1 MKAIFLDKDS
11 SFSIIVAGI
20 LSLIIGV
27 GIARF
32 SFTSLLPFML
42 EDNLSIKF
50 AGFLASINY
59 IGYFIGSV
67 AAIFIKKINTK
78 VIFFRA
84 GLIISII
91 STLIL
96 GISID
101 ERLWIISRFFAGFGT
116 AMCLVVCSS
125 LIMSKLKIENKTK
138 IMGIYFSGVGFSIV
152 VTDIIVKSINI
163 NANLWQMSWLFLT
176 LFSIVLFIYPWVVLS
191 FDKKV
196 KNSNIKI
203 SFDKRI
209 FTPFVFIVVVAYFC
223 EGVGFVVQATFL
235 PNIIDNLE
243 GLEGYGGLTWLF
255 VGITGIPSS
264 IIWMRLAHKYGSIN
278 MIILAML
285 IQVIGILIP
294 TFTNNVILNI
304 LSGGL
309 YGSTFIGLVA
319 LFMNLGGKLS
329 GSNPIVLMGAITSAY
344 SLGMILAPLYCVAF
358 YEKYNSYDYS
368 LYLTA
373 IIVLFGVFI
382 LAFAKKLN
390 IVKE

>member
-67 AAIFIKKINTK
+67 ATIFIKKINTK

-116 AMCLVVCSS
+116 AMCLVVC
-125 LIMSKLKIENKTK
+125 
-138 IMGIYFSGVGFSIV
+138 
-152 VTDIIVKSINI
+152 
-163 NANLWQMSWLFLT
+163 
-176 LFSIVLFIYPWVVLS
+176 
-191 FDKKV
+191 
-196 KNSNIKI
+196 
-203 SFDKRI
+203 
-209 FTPFVFIVVVAYFC
+209 
-223 EGVGFVVQATFL
+223 
-235 PNIIDNLE
+235 
-243 GLEGYGGLTWLF
+243 
-255 VGITGIPSS
+255 
-264 IIWMRLAHKYGSIN
+264 
-278 MIILAML
+278 
-285 IQVIGILIP
+285 
-294 TFTNNVILNI
+294 
-304 LSGGL
+304 
-309 YGSTFIGLVA
+309 
-319 LFMNLGGKLS
+319 
-329 GSNPIVLMGAITSAY
+329 
-344 SLGMILAPLYCVAF
+344 
-358 YEKYNSYDYS
+358 
-368 LYLTA
+368 
-373 IIVLFGVFI
+373 
-382 LAFAKKLN
+382 
-390 IVKE
+390 